1 MHYIIAEL
9 KLGWWNIIFFT
20 VFTEI
25 HTYLLRNNNNLFC
38 SITLRSLQIDL
49 NKTSTVK
56 KRYNKQVFSY
66 LLWNILEKQRKYFCI
81 FECKILLSWRNRK
94 RFFTTFLLLSL
105 DRQSSCASYLDGF
118 FGKLLFSDNIGFKKK
133 LLHVLD
139 SSSIWTCG
147 ISNFEYLLMFFQ
159 AGAVEKSQNKCS
171 IFEIQHV

>member
-1 MHYIIAEL
+1 MCCKVVKYNPRFVNETLSGVNILTVLELKFKPWYALIAEL
-9 KLGWWNIIFFT
+9 KLDWRKSYFLSSIYGNTFSLT
-20 VFTEI
+20 
-25 HTYLLRNNNNLFC
+25 NNNNLFC

-105 DRQSSCASYLDGF
+105 DRQSSYASYLDGF
-118 FGKLLFSDNIGFKKK
+118 FGETALFWWYR
-133 LLHVLD
+133 L
-139 SSSIWTCG
+139 
-147 ISNFEYLLMFFQ
+147 
-159 AGAVEKSQNKCS
+159 
-171 IFEIQHV
+171 